1 MENISKKLS
10 QESTNTAKFAIKII
24 SDTQIETKYSLQSL
38 SQIPPCLHLFEKLN
52 LQQEEMKK
60 MLKKTKP
67 KKYKNSLLDE
77 ALSAVIGLQYVADD
91 LVNQV
96 GLFEKKNITN
106 DKISFD
112 NIKRI
117 EDKLIAFEELNNR
130 KNSGSDSSCSWI
142 CSIS

>member
-1 MENISKKLS
+1 MENISTKLS
-10 QESTNTAKFAIKII
+10 HESTNSAKFTIKIS
-24 SDTQIETKYSLQSL
+24 SDTQIETKSSLQSL
-38 SQIPPCLHLFEKLN
+38 YQIPPCFDLFEKLN
-52 LQQEEMKK
+52 LQQEEMNK
-60 MLKKTKP
+60 MIKKTKP
-67 KKYKNSLLDE
+67 KTYKNSLLDE

-96 GLFEKKNITN
+96 GLFEKDITK

-130 KNSGSDSSCSWI
+130 KNSGSDGSCSWI